1 MKDTTHSPA
10 DLVREDSEGPEVDRV
25 VVGVED
31 APPSSDAHADEHP
44 DDGVYVKVAAIL
56 AAVTAVEVGLY
67 YTDLSGIQLVA
78 LLMGLAVIKFGMVVA
93 YFMHLRFDA
102 RLLRRL
108 FVTGVVL
115 AGFVFSIALFTM
127 DILLR

>member
-1 MKDTTHSPA
+1 MDETHSAA
-10 DLVREDSEGPEVDRV
+10 DLIREDSEGSEVDRV
-25 VVGVED
+25 VVGVGD
-31 APPSSDAHADEHP
+31 APPSSDPHADAHP
-44 DDGVYVKVAAIL
+44 DDGVYVRVAAIL
-56 AAVTAVEVGLY
+56 AVITAVEVGLY

-78 LLMGLAVIKFGMVVA
+78 LLVGLAAIKFGMVVA

-108 FVTGVVL
+108 FVTGVIL
-115 AGFVFSIALFTM
+115 AGFVFSIALFTL

>member
-1 MKDTTHSPA
+1 MEETHSAA
-10 DLVREDSEGPEVDRV
+10 DLVREDSEGSEVDRV

-31 APPSSDAHADEHP
+31 APPSTDPHADAHP
-44 DDGVYVKVAAIL
+44 DDGVYVRVAAIL
-56 AAVTAVEVGLY
+56 AVVTAIEVGLY
-67 YTDLSGIQLVA
+67 YTDLSGISLVA
-78 LLMGLAVIKFGMVVA
+78 ILVGLAVIKFGMVVA

-108 FVTGVVL
+108 FVTGVIL
-115 AGFVFSIALFTM
+115 AGFVFSIALFTL

>member
-1 MKDTTHSPA
+1 VKETHSPA
-10 DLVREDSEGPEVDRV
+10 DLIREDSEGSEVDEV
-25 VVGVED
+25 LVGVED
-31 APPSSDAHADEHP
+31 APPSSDPQIEAHP
-44 DDGVYVKVAAIL
+44 DDGVYVRVAAIL
-56 AAVTAVEVGLY
+56 AAVTAIEVGLY
-67 YTDLSGIQLVA
+67 YTDLSGIELVA

-108 FVTGVVL
+108 FVTGVIL
-115 AGFVFSIALFTM
+115 AGFVFSVALFTM

>member
-1 MKDTTHSPA
+1 VKEETHSPA
-10 DLVREDSEGPEVDRV
+10 DLVREDSEGSEVDRV
-25 VVGVED
+25 VAGVAD
-31 APPSSDAHADEHP
+31 APPSSDPHAEAHP
-44 DDGVYVKVAAIL
+44 SDGVYVKVAIIL
-56 AAVTAVEVGLY
+56 AVVTAIEVGLY

-108 FVTGVVL
+108 FVTGVIL
-115 AGFVFSIALFTM
+115 AGFVFSVALFTM

>member
-1 MKDTTHSPA
+1 MENTHSAA
-10 DLVREDSEGPEVDRV
+10 DLVREDSEGSEVDRV
-25 VVGVED
+25 VIGAED
-31 APPSSDAHADEHP
+31 APPSSDSHADAHP
-44 DDGVYVKVAAIL
+44 DDGLYVRVAAIL
-56 AAVTAVEVGLY
+56 AAVTAIEVGLY
-67 YTDLSGIQLVA
+67 YTDLSGIALVSI
-78 LLMGLAVIKFGMVVA
+78 LIGLAAIKFGMVVA

-115 AGFVFSIALFTM
+115 AGFVFSVALFTL

>member
-1 MKDTTHSPA
+1 MEDTHSAA
-10 DLVREDSEGPEVDRV
+10 DLIREDSEGSEVDRL

-31 APPSSDAHADEHP
+31 APPSIDPHADAHP
-44 DDGVYVKVAAIL
+44 DDSVYVRVAVIL
-56 AAVTAVEVGLY
+56 AVVTAIEVGLY
-67 YTDLSGIQLVA
+67 YTDLSGIALVA
-78 LLMGLAVIKFGMVVA
+78 ILVGLAVIKFGMVVA

-108 FVTGVVL
+108 FVTGVIL
-115 AGFVFSIALFTM
+115 AGFVFSIALFTL

>member
-1 MKDTTHSPA
+1 VKETHSPA
-10 DLVREDSEGPEVDRV
+10 DLVREDSEGSEVDRV

-31 APPSSDAHADEHP
+31 APPSSDPHADLHP

-56 AAVTAVEVGLY
+56 AVVTAIEVGLY
-67 YTDLSGIQLVA
+67 YTDISGVQLVA
-78 LLMGLAVIKFGMVVA
+78 LLVGLAAIKFGMVVA

-108 FVTGVVL
+108 FVTGVLL
-115 AGFVFSIALFTM
+115 AAGVFSVALFTM

>member
-1 MKDTTHSPA
+1 VENTHSPA
-10 DLVREDSEGPEVDRV
+10 DLVREDSEGSEVDEV
-25 VVGVED
+25 LVGVED
-31 APPSSDAHADEHP
+31 APPSIDPHAEEHP
-44 DDGVYVKVAAIL
+44 DDGVYVRVAAIL

-67 YTDLSGIQLVA
+67 YTDVSGIQLVA
-78 LLMGLAVIKFGMVVA
+78 LLVGLAAIKFGMVVA
-93 YFMHLRFDA
+93 YFMHLKFDA

-115 AGFVFSIALFTM
+115 AGFVFSVALFTL